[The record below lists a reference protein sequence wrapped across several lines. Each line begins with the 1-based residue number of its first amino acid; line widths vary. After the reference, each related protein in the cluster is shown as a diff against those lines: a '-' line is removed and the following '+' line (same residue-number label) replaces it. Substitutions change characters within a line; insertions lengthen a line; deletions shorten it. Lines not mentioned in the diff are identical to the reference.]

1 MSTVC
6 NVCDGTEFT
15 VNAGF
20 YYCDNCGAQATVLQE
35 IEDQTDGQFDDV
47 QKKSHKIKQIAP
59 AQGKCSFANISSLQK
74 YLKITIGFL
83 TF

>member
-59 AQGKCSFANISSLQK
+59 AQGECSFGNIFSLQS
-74 YLKITIGFL
+74 YLK
-83 TF
+83 